1 MSTAPAPAHHG
12 RAPRRLGVALG
23 AIAALL
29 LAAIVVMLLVDR
41 LFFERSGSPGG
52 TGSGV
57 ASTQA
62 RSVSRFT
69 GVDLAGL
76 NNVVVRAGG
85 RQSVVVHADSNLLS
99 RVTTRVRAGRL
110 VIGTTPGNLSA
121 KSPMYVAVTLPSVE
135 ALTLRG
141 DGTITVANLDS
152 RRLTVRLPGAG
163 MIRATGRATRLDVT
177 ISGSGTA
184 LLGQLVARDVK
195 AGVSGEGSITL
206 TAIHGLDAR
215 VSGSGT
221 IVYGG
226 NPAHIATRVTGSGT
240 ITPG

>member
-1 MSTAPAPAHHG
+1 MSTAPAPVPHG
-12 RAPRRLGVALG
+12 GARRRHRVTLG
-23 AIAALL
+23 AVAAFL
-29 LAAIVVMLLVDR
+29 LAAILLMLLVDR
-41 LFFERSGSPGG
+41 IFFAHTSTSVG

-62 RSVSRFT
+62 RSASRFT
-69 GVDLAGL
+69 AVDLAGF
-76 NNVVVRAGG
+76 NNVVVRAGAK
-85 RQSVVVHADSNLLS
+85 QSVVVHADSNLLT

-110 VIGTTPGNLSA
+110 VIGTTPGNLAA
-121 KSPMYVAVTLPSVE
+121 KSPMYVVVTLPSVE

-141 DGTITVANLDS
+141 AGNITVSNLDS

-163 MIRATGRATRLDVT
+163 MIRATGRAARLDVT

-184 LLGQLVARDVK
+184 LLGQLTARDVK
-195 AGVSGEGSITL
+195 AGVSGDGSIML
-206 TAIHGLDAR
+206 TATHRLDAA

-221 IVYGG
+221 ILYGG
-226 NPAHIATRVTGSGT
+226 SPAHVTTRVTGDGT

>member
-12 RAPRRLGVALG
+12 RAQHRLRVTLG
-23 AIAALL
+23 AFAALL
-29 LAAIVVMLLVDR
+29 LATILIMLLVDR
-41 LFFERSGSPGG
+41 IFFDHTSPAG

-62 RSVSRFT
+62 RSASRFT
-69 GVDLAGL
+69 GVDLDGL
-76 NNVVVRAGG
+76 NNVIVRVGA
-85 RQSVVVHADSNLLS
+85 RQSIVVHADSNLLG

-110 VIGTTPGNLSA
+110 VIGTTPGNLNA
-121 KSPMYVAVTLPSVE
+121 KSPMYVVVTLPSVE

-141 DGTITVANLDS
+141 DGTITVSGINS

-163 MIRATGRATRLDVT
+163 MIRAPGRAARLDVT

-184 LLGQLVARDVK
+184 LLSQLVAHDAK
-195 AGVSGEGSITL
+195 AGVSGDGSIML
-206 TAIHGLDAR
+206 TAVHGLDAR
-215 VSGSGT
+215 VSGSGA
-221 IVYGG
+221 ILYGG
-226 NPAHIATRVTGSGT
+226 SPAQITTKVTGDGT